1 MDNPSPASF
10 SPKKRK
16 VEVVS
21 GLHPSSKMPGMNNI
35 HCLQVTGGESMP
47 KKYYYMV
54 SNKLSISS
62 EIRGSSIGVC
72 GWGHQKQV
80 HQRDQEQVQN
90 PNKPAKITICI
101 NMVNITCYIF
111 IGFYT

>member
-54 SNKLSISS
+54 STSYPFLAKS
-62 EIRGSSIGVC
+62 EEAALVC
-72 GWGHQKQV
+72 VDEATRSRSTSQT
-80 HQRDQEQVQN
+80 RSRSRTPTN
-90 PNKPAKITICI
+90 L
-101 NMVNITCYIF
+101 
-111 IGFYT
+111 